1 MRLSDDVLLDVMAR
15 FQAEMVK
22 GLGRDTNSTAT
33 VKMLPTFVRSL
44 PDGSGEFPCSVP
56 AGLVWETEGLLLMLE
71 EHTTR
76 AQGSRWAESLPVS
89 KQRTRASL
97 GLEGA
102 FLPIAGGF

>member
-44 PDGSGEFPCSVP
+44 PDGSGEILLLSPSG
-56 AGLVWETEGLLLMLE
+56 AGLANRRLAADARGAHNKSTG
-71 EHTTR
+71 
-76 AQGSRWAESLPVS
+76 QPV
-89 KQRTRASL
+89 
-97 GLEGA
+97 G
-102 FLPIAGGF
+102 